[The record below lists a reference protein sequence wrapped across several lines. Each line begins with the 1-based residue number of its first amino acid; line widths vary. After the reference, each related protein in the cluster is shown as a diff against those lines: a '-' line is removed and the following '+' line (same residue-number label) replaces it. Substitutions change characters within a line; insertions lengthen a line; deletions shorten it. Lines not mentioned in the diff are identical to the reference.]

1 MKRRILIFSFLLINL
16 LASAQKSG
24 AWKEVENSFEF
35 TQTKLRRE
43 VLPVQYK
50 LYSFDY
56 EKFKAQLVNVPVREE
71 FTGVSNVV
79 VSFPMPNGAIEEFR
93 IIEASTFEKSLQN
106 QFPEIRSF
114 AGQGVTNPSNVIRFS
129 VSPYNGVSALIRS
142 GSEGTTFIID
152 PISMDYKTVIV
163 FDRVHT
169 KKSGDFI
176 CTTEDAVQQFGQVF
190 DRNADN
196 NTVLNADDS
205 TLRRFRMAQ
214 SCTGEYA
221 NYFGAT
227 SAAQVNLVLAAFN
240 ATYTRVNAIFEMDF
254 NATMVLIAN
263 TTNVI
268 YYNPSTDPYS
278 ASTNMDPW
286 NLQLMNTLSSEIGN
300 ANFDIGHLF
309 GASGGGGNAGC
320 IGCVCSND
328 QTTTTYAGDPQVYPV
343 AYKGSGYTSPANG
356 IPMGDD
362 FDVDYVAHEIGHQL
376 GGNHTFSMSTENNAV
391 NMEPGSGVTIMGY
404 AGITGAT
411 DVAAHSIPIFHA
423 GSIQQ
428 ITNNIKG
435 KSCPTLINTGNAVPV
450 PSAPAT
456 KTLPRG
462 TAFKLTGT
470 ATDANAGDVLSYC
483 WEQVDDATTVGAAAS
498 YPTETKTNGA
508 NFRSFMPKNN
518 GTRYFPRLEDHV
530 KNGVTGNQWEII
542 PNNPSANRTLNF
554 RMTVRDNKPG
564 GGNNESVNTA
574 VTFDR
579 TKGPFLITSQNTAG
593 ISYTQ
598 GSTQTITWSVNNTNT
613 MTGASNV
620 NIKLSTDGGQTF
632 PIVLAGNTPNDGNQ
646 VITIPNVSAP
656 YCRILIEPTGN
667 DFYAINTNDF
677 AIGYTVTTNT
687 TCNQYSFTPNLAI
700 PDGQA
705 SGGYGTVVGFNANIP
720 MTGTISDVNILDLNL
735 THTYMSDITLILNH
749 PDGTQLLYIDDVC
762 SNRNG
767 FNNTDLD
774 SQATNTINCGTNT
787 NSVIGAGPFQPSSS
801 FNIFNGKQANGTWQ
815 FLAADYF
822 QGDTGTLNSLV
833 LEVCTSDTTIT
844 EAPNACGVITTTW
857 NGSTWSNGVPLK
869 NVVAIF
875 NGNYSSTADLEA
887 CSVVVNSG
895 FNVVFN
901 PGHTLIVGN
910 EVTVN
915 GTGTLTI
922 ENNAALRQINDQAV
936 NVGNITVKRNSTPM
950 IRLDY
955 TAWSSPVSGQNLKAF
970 SPNTLD
976 NRFYEYLYTG
986 TTTPTAYQSVANVAS
1001 TNFAKAKGYMI
1012 RAANDW
1018 PATPAT
1024 FNGQFYGVPHNGNAS
1039 ISLGIGYNLLG
1050 NPYASPI
1057 SADRFLRD
1065 NETIVGALY
1074 FWTHQAAAVGGVYPV
1089 NNYASYTTLGGTAA
1103 AAGGP
1108 VPNGTIQTGQGFY
1121 VRAYDFG
1128 SALFSNNQRVNASV
1142 STQFYRTSNEEEPVV
1157 EKHRVWLNL
1166 NDSNVSYSQTL
1177 IGYMDGASAGFD
1189 NIIDARILDDSKTML
1204 YSISNDDKLVI
1215 QGKGMPFTNDDV
1227 VPLGLKVLAPGSY
1240 TISLENLDGLFV
1252 DQNVYLKDNFTN
1264 TIHDIK
1270 QSAYSFTTQD
1280 GTFENRFSV
1289 VYNNSVLG
1297 NDDFINENVLTVY
1310 SNQNGIV
1317 INTTE
1322 KISEVVVFDVL
1333 GRKLHYQ
1340 NGLDN
1345 SEVVI
1350 SKIVKS
1356 NQALLVKTTLSNG
1369 QVITKKI
1376 IF

>member
-1 MKRRILIFSFLLINL
+1 MKKRILIFSFLLINF
-16 LASAQKSG
+16 LASAQKNG

-56 EKFKAQLVNVPVREE
+56 DKFKTQLVNVPAREN

-79 VSFPMPNGAIEEFR
+79 VSFPMPNGTIEDFR
-93 IIEASTFEKSLQN
+93 IVEASTFEESLQN

-129 VSPYNGVSALIRS
+129 VSPYNGLSALIRS

-163 FDRVHT
+163 FDRIHT

-176 CTTEDAVQQFGQVF
+176 CTTEDAVQQFGQVL

-196 NTVLNADDS
+196 NVVLNNADDGV
-205 TLRRFRMAQ
+205 LRRFRMAQ
-214 SCTGEYA
+214 SCTAEYA

-240 ATYTRVNAIFEMDF
+240 ATYTRCNAIFEMDF

-263 TTNVI
+263 TTSVI
-268 YYNPSTDPYS
+268 YYNAATDPYS
-278 ASTNMDPW
+278 PASQLGNWNNELQTTLTNV
-286 NLQLMNTLSSEIGN
+286 IGN
-300 ANFDIGHLF
+300 ANYDIGHLF
-309 GASGGGGNAGC
+309 GATGGGGNAGC
-320 IGCVCSND
+320 IGCVCN
-328 QTTTTYAGDPQVYPV
+328 TG
-343 AYKGSGYTSPANG
+343 KGSGYTSPADG
-356 IPMGDD
+356 IPMGDN

-376 GGNHTFSMSTENNAV
+376 GGNHTFSMSAENNAV

-428 ITNNIKG
+428 ITNNIKA
-435 KSCPTLINTGNAVPV
+435 KSCPTLVNTGNAVPV

-456 KTLPRG
+456 KTLPIG

-483 WEQVDDATTVGAAAS
+483 WEQVDDATTVGSAAS
-498 YPTETKTNGA
+498 YPSGTKTNGA

-518 GTRYFPRLEDHV
+518 GTRYFPRLQDHLA
-530 KNGVTGNQWEII
+530 NGVAGNQWEIVPTI
-542 PNNPSANRTLNF
+542 NRTLNF
-554 RMTVRDNKPG
+554 RMTVRDNRPG

-574 VTFDR
+574 VTFN
-579 TKGPFLITSQNTAG
+579 TAYGPFLVTSQNTAG
-593 ISYTQ
+593 LSYTQ
-598 GSTQTITWSVNNTNT
+598 GSTPTITWSVNNTT
-613 MTGASNV
+613 ALAGSANV
-620 NIKLSTDGGQTF
+620 NIKLSIDGGQTF
-632 PIVLAGNTPNDGNQ
+632 PIVLAANTANDGSQ
-646 VITIPNVSAP
+646 VVTIPNVTAP

-667 DFYAINTNDF
+667 DYYAINTNDF
-677 AIGYTVTTNT
+677 AIGLTVADICTTYTSSGINASIVEQNPLAYQT
-687 TCNQYSFTPNLAI
+687 FTLNI
-700 PDGQA
+700 PDN
-705 SGGYGTVVGFNANIP
+705 VI
-720 MTGTISDVNILDLNL
+720 ISDVNVSTNISHRVDQL
-735 THTYMSDITLILNH
+735 YVGINH
-749 PDGTQLLYIDDVC
+749 PDLTFVQLFRQDDY
-762 SNRNG
+762 
-767 FNNTDLD
+767 
-774 SQATNTINCGTNT
+774 NCGNNVSPLTCT
-787 NSVIGAGPFQPSSS
+787 FDDSGVGYVCGGSGTYTPSTSLS
-801 FNIFNGKQANGTWQ
+801 AFNGKTSAGTWR
-815 FLAADYF
+815 FRVADVASV
-822 QGDTGTLNSLV
+822 GGPSNSGTLNSFSIRI
-833 LEVCTSDTTIT
+833 CYRQIT
-844 EAPNACGVITTTW
+844 ETPNACGVITTTW

-887 CSVVVNSG
+887 CSVVVNAG

-901 PGHTLIVGN
+901 PGHSLIVGN

-922 ENNAALRQINDQAV
+922 ENNAALRQINGQV
-936 NVGNITVKRNSTPM
+936 TNVGNITVKRNSTPM
-950 IRLDY
+950 VRLDY

-1001 TNFAKAKGYMI
+1001 TNFARAKGYMI

-1018 PATPAT
+1018 PTTPAT
-1024 FNGQFYGVPHNGNAS
+1024 FNGQFYGVPFNGDAS
-1039 ISLGIGYNLLG
+1039 ISLGIGHNLLG

-1065 NETIVGALY
+1065 NESIVGALY

-1121 VRAYDFG
+1121 VKSYDFG
-1128 SALFSNNQRVNASV
+1128 SAVFSNFQRVNASV
-1142 STQFYRTSNEEEPVV
+1142 STQFYRTSNEDETVA
-1157 EKHRVWLNL
+1157 EKHRIWLNL

-1177 IGYMDGASAGFD
+1177 IGYMDGATTAFD
-1189 NIIDARILDDSKTML
+1189 NAIDARILDDSKTML
-1204 YSISNDDKLVI
+1204 YSISNADKLII
-1215 QGKGMPFTNDDV
+1215 QGKATPFSNDDIV
-1227 VPLGLKVLAPGSY
+1227 SLGLKVLVPGTY
-1240 TISLENLDGLFV
+1240 TISLENVDGLFV

-1270 QSAYSFTTQD
+1270 QSAYSFATQD
-1280 GTFENRFSV
+1280 GTFENRFEV

-1297 NDDFINENVLTVY
+1297 NDDFINENALTVY
-1310 SNQNGIV
+1310 TNQNGIV
-1317 INTTE
+1317 VSATE
-1322 KISEVVVFDVL
+1322 NIAEVVVFDVL
-1333 GRKLHYQ
+1333 GRRLYNQ

-1345 SEVVI
+1345 SEVII
-1350 SKIVKS
+1350 SKLMKS
-1356 NQALLVKTTLSNG
+1356 NQTLLVKTTLSNG
-1369 QVITKKI
+1369 QVITKKVVY
-1376 IF
+1376 